1 MGRSIADLPGPRRLP
16 VLGNAHQIRTTRLH
30 VILEN
35 WARRHGPVFRFDL
48 GPNPVVVF
56 GDPAP
61 IAAMLRAR
69 PDTFRR
75 WTVMGEVIGEMGIEG
90 PLNAEGDAWRRQRR
104 LSVTALNTDHLHR
117 FYDVIAR
124 SAERLHG
131 RLGAMADGGDGL
143 NIRPLFQSF
152 TVDVTSALAFGEDI
166 NTLEGV
172 DPGLQE
178 HIDRITYMVG
188 RRMNIPVPYWRRFKL
203 PVDRELDRSLAVL
216 NHAVSGFIERGRK
229 RRAESPDREPDT
241 FLEGLL
247 ASSGNYTD
255 REIAGNVFTMLA
267 AGEDT
272 TANSLAWAAWYL
284 AVRPDVQEQVANE
297 AAEVFG
303 ASVVPTYEQ
312 ATELAYTE
320 AVVRETIRIRSASPL
335 LFLEPLVDTEAGGV
349 NLPAGTQ
356 TILLTRYVAL
366 QEDSYVRPKEFDPTR
381 WLGGADPKHYLAF
394 GAGPRAC
401 PGRNLAHLEAK
412 TALAVLANSFEI
424 TLDPDGPAVY
434 EEFGFTA
441 GPSAVPVRLKRR
453 VTVA

>member
-1 MGRSIADLPGPRRLP
+1 MTRTVAELPGPRRLP
-16 VLGNAHQIRTTRLH
+16 LLGNVHQVRTTRLH
-30 VILEN
+30 VILEH
-35 WARRHGPVFRFDL
+35 WARRYGPVFRFDL
-48 GPNPVVVF
+48 GPNPVIVF
-56 GDPAP
+56 GESAP
-61 IAAMLRAR
+61 IGAMLRAR

-75 WTVMGEVIGEMGIEG
+75 WTVMGSVIGEMGIEG

-104 LSVTALNTDHLHR
+104 LSVTALNADHLNR
-117 FYDVIAR
+117 FYDVIAC
-124 SAERLHG
+124 SAGRLHR
-131 RLGAMADGGDGL
+131 RLGAIADGGEGL

-152 TVDVTSALAFGEDI
+152 AVDVTSALAFGEDI

-172 DPGLQE
+172 DAGLQE

-188 RRMNIPVPYWRRFKL
+188 RRMNIPVPYWRRIKL
-203 PVDRELDRSLAVL
+203 PVDRELDRSLAIL
-216 NHAVSGFIERGRK
+216 NDAVAGFIERGRR
-229 RRAESPDREPDT
+229 RRAENPDREPDT

-255 REIAGNVFTMLA
+255 HEIAGNVFTMLA

-284 AVRPDVQEQVANE
+284 AVRPDVQAQVAAE
-297 AAEVFG
+297 AVAVFDG
-303 ASVVPTYEQ
+303 STVPNYEQ
-312 ATELAYTE
+312 AARLSYTE

-335 LFLEPLVDTEAGGV
+335 IFLEAIVDTDAGGV
-349 NLPAGTQ
+349 HLPAGTQ

-381 WLGGADPKHYLAF
+381 WLGAADPKHYLAF

-424 TLDPDGPAVY
+424 TLDPDGPPVS
-434 EEFGFTA
+434 ENFGFTA
-441 GPSAVPVRLKRR
+441 GPSGVPVRLKRR
-453 VTVA
+453 AAVA